1 MALIYTCIHPHLP
14 SCHSPRQDLVQVCV
28 QRWAGHEESPCWS
41 WSWCWCWR
49 WMWLM
54 VLQGLISNIRLLR
67 LWPDIPAMQPI
78 KSFTNLFQI
87 ISLTQPKVL
96 SDKEDNDD
104 NATWWSSTLPPPHP
118 SWWPRLHPMRGD
130 HSRRIWEERLSRGED
145 LSKEW
150 WICWKIPD
158 KPMARC
164 LTSNL
169 QTGKGLGRPQRCPV
183 EKNIAYNFSHKRTNT
198 LRLPKQGSQD
208 PLLRLCQRSLPGMSR
223 YTGPPDT

>member
-1 MALIYTCIHPHLP
+1 MKYFADWLQLLQQMRLLVIWNEKQKKNLSNTDGINIHMHSSSPALLP
-14 SCHSPRQDLVQVCV
+14 FSAPRSC
-28 QRWAGHEESPCWS
+28 AGLCPTLSWSWRSWCWS

-96 SDKEDNDD
+96 SDKENNDD
-104 NATWWSSTLPPPHP
+104 KATWWSSTLPPPHP

-130 HSRRIWEERLSRGED
+130 HLRRIWEERLSRGED
-145 LSKEW
+145 LSKEVE
-150 WICWKIPD
+150 
-158 KPMARC
+158 
-164 LTSNL
+164 
-169 QTGKGLGRPQRCPV
+169 QRW
-183 EKNIAYNFSHKRTNT
+183 
-198 LRLPKQGSQD
+198 
-208 PLLRLCQRSLPGMSR
+208 RSI
-223 YTGPPDT
+223 